1 MSDWRD
7 LASEL
12 DSWRQVRR
20 DATLWWRDDDAV
32 EPTPALERLLS
43 LAADGAAPL
52 ALAVIPAR
60 ASRALADRLAGAAQ
74 CVTVLQHGFSH
85 ADHAPAEEKRAELGA
100 HRPPAAIREELA
112 RGRAILQA
120 LFESQAAPVLVPPW
134 NRISEDLIATL
145 PDLGF
150 RGLSTHTPR
159 ARASPAEGLT
169 QCNTHLDV
177 LRWRPERGFSGEE
190 AALSILVDH
199 LSARRLAAAAP
210 TGPSEPCGDPD
221 EPTGLLTHH
230 LVMDEA
236 AWAFVAKLL
245 EFLAGHPAARWVA
258 AREAFAPNDGMRAVA

>member
-12 DSWRQVRR
+12 DSWRQARR

-60 ASRALADRLAGAAQ
+60 ASHALADRLANAGPDVA
-74 CVTVLQHGFSH
+74 VLQHGFSH
-85 ADHAPAEEKRAELGA
+85 ANHAPAEEKRAELGA
-100 HRPPAAIREELA
+100 HRPAAAIREELG
-112 RGRAILQA
+112 RGRAILRA
-120 LFESQAAPVLVPPW
+120 LFESRAAPVLVPPW

-159 ARASPAEGLT
+159 ARASPAAGLT
-169 QCNTHLDV
+169 QCNTHLDA
-177 LRWRPERGFSGEE
+177 LRWRPERGFPGEA

-199 LSARRLAAAAP
+199 LSTRRLAAAAP
-210 TGPSEPCGDPD
+210 TGPSEPGADPD

-230 LVMDEA
+230 LVMDQA

-245 EFLAGHPAARWVA
+245 EFLAGHPAARWIG
-258 AREAFAPNDGMRAVA
+258 AREAFAATDGMRAVA